1 MKTLF
6 KLKDKEGHT
15 WRAVAK
21 HKHKPGGV
29 NIPGFYKVYFKRNEN
44 DLLFK
49 TDIFTGLEIEE
60 IIKGTNPL
68 FSLSISRGV

>member
-6 KLKDKEGHT
+6 KLKDRDGQT

-21 HKHKPGGV
+21 HKHKPLGM
-29 NIPGFYKVYFKRNEN
+29 NIPGFYKVYFKRKN
-44 DLLFK
+44 DVLFK
-49 TDIFTGLEIEE
+49 TDIFTGIEIEE

-68 FSLSISRGV
+68 FSLSVSRGV

>member
-6 KLKDKEGHT
+6 KLKDRDGQT

-44 DLLFK
+44 DVLFK
-49 TDIFTGLEIEE
+49 TDMFTGLEIEE
-60 IIKGTNPL
+60 SIKGTNSI

>member
-29 NIPGFYKVYFKRNEN
+29 NIPGFYKVYFKRNDN
-44 DLLFK
+44 DVLFK
-49 TDIFTGLEIEE
+49 TSIFTGLEIEE

>member
-6 KLKDKEGHT
+6 KLKDRDGQT

-21 HKHKPGGV
+21 HKHKSGGV
-29 NIPGFYKVYFKRNEN
+29 NIPGYYKVYFKRNEN
-44 DLLFK
+44 DVLFK

-60 IIKGTNPL
+60 IIKGNPL

>member
-6 KLKDKEGHT
+6 KLKDKEGQT

-21 HKHKPGGV
+21 HRHKPGGV

-44 DLLFK
+44 DILFK
-49 TDIFTGLEIEE
+49 TSIFTGIEIEE

-68 FSLSISRGV
+68 LIYQLERFN

>member
-1 MKTLF
+1 MRTLF
-6 KLKDKEGHT
+6 KLKDKEGQT

-21 HKHKPGGV
+21 HRHKPGGN
-29 NIPGFYKVYFKRNEN
+29 NIPGFYKVYFKRNDN
-44 DLLFK
+44 DLLIK